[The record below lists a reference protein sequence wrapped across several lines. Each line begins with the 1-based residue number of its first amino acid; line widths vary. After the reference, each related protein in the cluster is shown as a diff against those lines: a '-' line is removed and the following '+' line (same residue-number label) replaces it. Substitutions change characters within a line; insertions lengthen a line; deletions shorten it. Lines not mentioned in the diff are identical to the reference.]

1 MGIKY
6 IFVKVDV
13 ELATKSTP
21 HALQANST
29 TLLILVIERTMTQQ
43 RATKHRQQQ
52 VKDIVSSHFSRTD
65 FWL

>member
-29 TLLILVIERTMTQQ
+29 THLILVIERTMTQQ
-43 RATKHRQQQ
+43 RATKHTTATSKRYRF
-52 VKDIVSSHFSRTD
+52 IAF
-65 FWL
+65 L